1 MGWEDSRLDMG
12 LGAWGAAMGRI
23 PCRRI
28 RQGARSASRQPL
40 PRRTLERPGAWP
52 PLTGLCVIGITAHRA
67 QVLTL
72 VLVLVPDLTLLPP
85 LAPPAPPGA

>member
-1 MGWEDSRLDMG
+1 MG

-40 PRRTLERPGAWP
+40 PRRTLERPGAKP
-52 PLTGLCVIGITAHRA
+52 PLTGLCVVGITAHRV
-67 QVLTL
+67 QVLALALTL
-72 VLVLVPDLTLLPP
+72 ALTLALVPVPCLTPLQLLVRP
-85 LAPPAPPGA
+85 APPAA

>member
-1 MGWEDSRLDMG
+1 MG

-40 PRRTLERPGAWP
+40 PRRTLERPGAETPNGVWC
-52 PLTGLCVIGITAHRA
+52 LAIRAHRA
-67 QVLTL
+67 RGLTL
-72 VLVLVPDLTLLPP
+72 DLVLVPDPSDLPP
-85 LAPPAPPGA
+85 LAPPGPPAA